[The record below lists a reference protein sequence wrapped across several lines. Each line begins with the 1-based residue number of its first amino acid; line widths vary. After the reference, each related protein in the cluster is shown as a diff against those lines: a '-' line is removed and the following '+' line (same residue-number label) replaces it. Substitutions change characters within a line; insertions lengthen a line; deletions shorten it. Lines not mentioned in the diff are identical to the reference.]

1 MAQMRERKI
10 LFFESDS
17 EERMDRESLLKLIFE
32 ILDRVRTTEN
42 AEKED
47 DKKC

>member
-1 MAQMRERKI
+1 MAKMRERKI

-17 EERMDRESLLKLIFE
+17 KERMDRESLMELIFE
-32 ILDRVRTTEN
+32 MLDRVRTTEN
-42 AEKED
+42 AEKEA